1 MPHNFF
7 LLGNELLNS
16 WLVHMELLVVAFGYR
31 TRNDQWSSRIV
42 DQNRVNLIHHGEVML
57 ALYHLFGSMHHVIA
71 EVVEAEFIV
80 CSISDICE
88 VCLPSFV
95 GVRLMFVDTIYLEAE
110 PFENGAIPFLVTT
123 SEVIVYRYNMYA
135 FSW

>member
-7 LLGNELLNS
+7 LLGNVLLNS
-16 WLVHMELLVVAFGYR
+16 CLVHMVLLVVAFAYR
-31 TRNDQWSSRIV
+31 TRIGQWSSRIV
-42 DQNRVNLIHHGEVML
+42 DQNRVNLIHPGDVML
-57 ALYHLFGSMHHVIA
+57 ALYQLFGSVHHVIA
-71 EVVEAEFIV
+71 QVVETEFIV

-95 GVRLMFVDTIYLEAE
+95 GVRLMFVDTVYLKAE